1 MTVTVTQ
8 KNPSGKLYG
17 CKLDVEVSTAT
28 TSKVVGTVDLGQAP
42 TTPTAT
48 TTVTVTEPVTGTVV
62 DPGHRV
68 ISHQGP
74 PGPVPPP
81 EPPRKVWIL

>member
-1 MTVTVTQ
+1 
-8 KNPSGKLYG
+8 
-17 CKLDVEVSTAT
+17 
-28 TSKVVGTVDLGQAP
+28 
-42 TTPTAT
+42 
-48 TTVTVTEPVTGTVV
+48 VTVTEPVTGTVV

-68 ISHQGP
+68 ISHTGP